1 MLRTFS
7 LQARNLLHSVPKK
20 KAIPSPSLVRLA
32 GSNRSRLRL
41 FSSKSN
47 SPSNDVDDVDSQELK
62 RRIDKFYE
70 GDADAVPSIFEAIL
84 KRKLSGKHEDSDDE
98 LVKELQERLP
108 ITEADDEETDSD
120 TDSSE
125 TDEEEFDIDSYGSHQ
140 EVNDSDTTKQ
150 RRGREE

>member
-47 SPSNDVDDVDSQELK
+47 SPSNDVDDVDSQ
-62 RRIDKFYE
+62 
-70 GDADAVPSIFEAIL
+70 DAVPSIFEAIL